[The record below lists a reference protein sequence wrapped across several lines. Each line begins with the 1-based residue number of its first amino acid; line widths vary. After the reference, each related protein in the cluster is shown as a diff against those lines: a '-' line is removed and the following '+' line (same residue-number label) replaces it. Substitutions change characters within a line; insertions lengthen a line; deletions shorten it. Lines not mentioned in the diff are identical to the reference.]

1 MVILDAS
8 TLILLAKSDLLA
20 LLAEKTRIVIPPEV
34 QREALARKNLYDARM
49 IEEMLRRR
57 KIQVA
62 KYHHP
67 LRRKQIQVDFGL
79 EVGEAAALL
88 LAKEKDEPLGTDD
101 GPAIKAAK
109 IMGIPFFTAVHV
121 LLELYE
127 KRRVNQ
133 EEALAKLER
142 LQKVGRYSAQILEDA
157 RKRIIT
163 AR

>member
-20 LLAEKTRIVIPPEV
+20 LLVEKTRIVIPPEV
-34 QREALARKNLYDARM
+34 QREAVARKDLYDARM
-49 IEEMLRRR
+49 IEELLRRGN
-57 KIQVA
+57 IQVA
-62 KYHHP
+62 NFSRP
-67 LRRKQIQVDFGL
+67 VQRKQIQVDFGL
-79 EVGEAAALL
+79 EAGEAAALL

-109 IMGIPFFTAVHV
+109 IMGVPFFTAVHL

-127 KRRVNQ
+127 KRRINQ
-133 EEALAKLER
+133 QAALAKLER

-157 RKRIIT
+157 RKRIKG
-163 AR
+163 

>member
-20 LLAEKTRIVIPPEV
+20 LLVEKTRIVIPPEV
-34 QREALARKNLYDARM
+34 QREAVARKDLYDARM
-49 IEEMLRRR
+49 IEELLRRGN
-57 KIQVA
+57 IQVA
-62 KYHHP
+62 NFSRP
-67 LRRKQIQVDFGL
+67 VQRKQIQVAFGL
-79 EVGEAAALL
+79 EAGEAAALL

-109 IMGIPFFTAVHV
+109 IMGVPFFTAVHV

-127 KRRVNQ
+127 KRRINQ
-133 EEALAKLER
+133 QAALTKLER

-157 RKRIIT
+157 RKRIKG
-163 AR
+163 